1 MRKVLIYILLLLFV
15 MPAYAQVDTV
25 LVPAPTDTVS
35 VPRGGIIAMKGV
47 FLAPRTQR
55 DSVLI
60 GDQLMYGVEMRLV
73 EEGTQFAFP
82 EWKNDPRGG
91 ITAVSPWL
99 IDTVKVTKQKKGM
112 PRLLDIKAG
121 LVITSFDEGLYELPQ
136 IVLQRHSKDGIVDT
150 LYFEPMRLEVKTM
163 PVDTATFVPHDIKG
177 QIRYPV
183 TVGEVLPWA
192 IAGQWA
198 VVLVILGVCLFM
210 MFRKKGEV
218 FVRPKEPAH
227 IVALRELDKYRG
239 KEMWVPAKQKAFYSG
254 VTDALREYI
263 SERYGIGAM
272 EMTTSELFEDMKNTG
287 APAELLAE
295 VKQLFELAD
304 FVKFAKFVAS
314 DEENAAALPVA
325 VRFATQTYQ
334 SEIEEFSPQGRNDS
348 GSGRNDSGSGR
359 NDSGS
364 GRNDNGSG
372 RNDNGEGV

>member
-1 MRKVLIYILLLLFV
+1 MRKALIFIAVLLFG
-15 MPAYAQVDTV
+15 MTSFAQVDTV
-25 LVPAPTDTVS
+25 AGVSAHADTLVKPQGD
-35 VPRGGIIAMKGV
+35 IIAMKGV

-99 IDTVKVTKQKKGM
+99 IDTVKVTRQKKGM

-121 LVITSFDEGLYELPQ
+121 LIVTSFDEGLYELPQ

-150 LYFEPMRLEVKTM
+150 LYLEPMRLEVKTM

-183 TVGEVLPWA
+183 TVAEVLPWA
-192 IAGQWA
+192 VAGQWA
-198 VVLVILGVCLFM
+198 IVLVILGVCLYL
-210 MFRKKGEV
+210 MFRKKGEI

-239 KEMWVPAKQKAFYSG
+239 KEMWEPSRQKAFYSG
-254 VTDALREYI
+254 ITDALREYI
-263 SERYGIGAM
+263 SERYGVGAM
-272 EMTTSELFEDMKNTG
+272 EMTTSEIFDDMKKTD
-287 APAELLAE
+287 APAELLSE

-314 DEENAAALPVA
+314 DQENAAALPVA
-325 VRFATQTYQ
+325 VRFVTQTYQ
-334 SEIEEFSPQGRNDS
+334 SEIEEISPQGRKDS
-348 GSGRNDSGSGR
+348 GAGRNDG
-359 NDSGS
+359 D
-364 GRNDNGSG
+364 
-372 RNDNGEGV
+372 EGVKGRR

>member
-1 MRKVLIYILLLLFV
+1 MRKALIYILLLLIS
-15 MPAYAQVDTV
+15 MPVFAQLDSAAVQV
-25 LVPAPTDTVS
+25 ADTVS
-35 VPRGGIIAMKGV
+35 ASPQGGVIPMKGA
-47 FLAPRTQR
+47 FLIPRTQR
-55 DSVLI
+55 DSILI
-60 GDQLMYGVEMRLV
+60 GDQLMYGVELRLV
-73 EEGTQFAFP
+73 EEGTDFAFP

-99 IDTVKVTKQKKGM
+99 VDTVKVTKQKKGM
-112 PRLLDIKAG
+112 PRLLDIRAG
-121 LVITSFDEGLYELPQ
+121 LIITSFDEGQYELPQ
-136 IVLQRHSKDGIVDT
+136 IILQRRSKDGIVDT

-325 VRFATQTYQ
+325 VKFVTRTYQ
-334 SEIEEFSPQGRNDS
+334 SEIEAGQEP
-348 GSGRNDSGSGR
+348 
-359 NDSGS
+359 
-364 GRNDNGSG
+364 
-372 RNDNGEGV
+372 EEKK

>member
-1 MRKVLIYILLLLFV
+1 MRKALMYILLLLCSWPLF
-15 MPAYAQVDTV
+15 AQVDTAAV
-25 LVPAPTDTVS
+25 QVADTVAVS
-35 VPRGGIIAMKGV
+35 PKGSIVPMKGV
-47 FLAPRTQR
+47 FLIPRTQR

-60 GDQLMYGVEMRLV
+60 GDQLMYGVELRLV

-82 EWKNDPRGG
+82 QWQNDPRGG

-99 IDTVKVTKQKKGM
+99 IDTVKVTKRKKGQ

-136 IVLQRHSKDGIVDT
+136 IILQRQSKDGVVDT

-198 VVLVILGVCLFM
+198 IVLVILGVCLYL
-210 MFRKKGEV
+210 MFRKKGEM

-239 KEMWVPAKQKAFYSG
+239 KEMWAPDKQKAFYSG

-263 SERYGIGAM
+263 SERYDIGAM
-272 EMTTSELFEDMKNTG
+272 EMTTSELFEDMKKTG
-287 APAELLAE
+287 APSELLAE
-295 VKQLFELAD
+295 MKQLFELAD
-304 FVKFAKFVAS
+304 YVKFAKFVAS
-314 DEENAAALPVA
+314 DEENAAALPLA
-325 VRFATQTYQ
+325 VRFVTQTYQ
-334 SEIEEFSPQGRNDS
+334 SEIEEVSQQ
-348 GSGRNDSGSGR
+348 
-359 NDSGS
+359 
-364 GRNDNGSG
+364 G